1 MGSKFIDWSAI
12 MFDKHT
18 VDNAPAES
26 AEILKGV
33 QEKMGFVPNLFAH
46 LAESPTATKAYTQLS
61 DLLGQSSLSPQQ
73 LQIALLTT
81 SVFNQ
86 CRFCVAAH
94 TAGGTKAQVA
104 QQTLDAIRAGD
115 TPDDAEDAALARFVH
130 QVVRERGWVPESELR
145 AFLDA
150 GFTKAQV
157 LDIITAVALKTL
169 SNYSNHLTEP
179 ELNPELEKFAWEP
192 ETRQAKAS

>member
-1 MGSKFIDWSAI
+1 
-12 MFDKHT
+12 MFKQHT
-18 VDNAPAES
+18 IETAPAES

-33 QEKMGFVPNLFAH
+33 QDKMGFIPNLFAH

-73 LQIALLTT
+73 LQITLLTT

-94 TAGGTKAQVA
+94 TAGGTKAKVA
-104 QQTLDAIRAGD
+104 QQTLDAIRAGE
-115 TPDDAEDAALARFVH
+115 TPDDAEDAALARFVQ
-130 QVVRERGWVPESELR
+130 QVVRERGWVPESEVR

-150 GFTKAQV
+150 GFTQAQV
-157 LDIITAVALKTL
+157 LDVITAVALKTL
-169 SNYSNHLTEP
+169 SNYSNHLADP
-179 ELNPELEKFAWEP
+179 ELNPELEGFAWEP
-192 ETRQAKAS
+192 QAQQAKAS

>member
-1 MGSKFIDWSAI
+1 MLK
-12 MFDKHT
+12 KHT
-18 VDNAPAES
+18 IDTAPAES
-26 AEILKGV
+26 AEVLKGV
-33 QEKMGFVPNLFAH
+33 EQKMGFIPNLFPY
-46 LAESPTATKAYTQLS
+46 LAESPTAIKAYTQLS

-73 LQIALLTT
+73 LQITLLTT

-104 QQTLDAIRAGD
+104 QQTLDAIRAGE
-115 TPDDAEDAALARFVH
+115 TPDDPDDAALARFVQ
-130 QVVRERGWVPESELR
+130 QVVRERGWVPEAEVN

-150 GFTKAQV
+150 GFTQAQV
-157 LDIITAVALKTL
+157 LDVITAVALKTL
-169 SNYSNHLTEP
+169 SNYSNHLAEP

-192 ETRQAKAS
+192 DARHAKAS